1 MNRVTADAASLRTSL
16 SEGLRQGLFGFNA
29 LLKIMVPVYI
39 LIAVLNEIK
48 VVGYLAGI
56 CGPFMKYFG
65 LPGEAA
71 LAVITGWSVNL
82 YGAIAVIAGLALTTR
97 QVTIL
102 AIMLGICHSL
112 FMETAIIGQMKGRPW
127 HVLAARVSI
136 SLVLGLIANLIL
148 PAGL

>member
-1 MNRVTADAASLRTSL
+1 MNRVLADRQSLGSSL
-16 SEGLRQGLFGFNA
+16 TEGLRQGLTGFYV
-29 LLKIMVPVYI
+29 LFKIMMPVYI
-39 LIAVLNEIK
+39 FVSILNEIK
-48 VVGYLAGI
+48 VIGYLADL

-71 LAVITGWSVNL
+71 LAVITGWTVNL
-82 YGAIAVIAGLALTTR
+82 YGAIAVIAGLELTAR

-127 HVLAARVSI
+127 LVLAARI
-136 SLVLGLIANLIL
+136 SLGLLLGLVANLIL
-148 PAGL
+148 PFEL

>member
-16 SEGLRQGLFGFNA
+16 SEGLRQGLFGFYA

-71 LAVITGWSVNL
+71 LAVITGWAWS
-82 YGAIAVIAGLALTTR
+82 
-97 QVTIL
+97 
-102 AIMLGICHSL
+102 HSGT
-112 FMETAIIGQMKGRPW
+112 MRAW
-127 HVLAARVSI
+127 
-136 SLVLGLIANLIL
+136 
-148 PAGL
+148 